1 MGSSSVRRAMS
12 NRTANEHLKSFGA
25 IGEAEEAE
33 MEKPEASR
41 ETRKHSYSRSKSV
54 ASGLPRLG
62 TNRSA
67 RADQPSSRNA
77 ENNKGITKFFKQV
90 KSFVS
95 KDKMKKSKT
104 KAEPEQL
111 TDHLDGARFRQQ
123 SHSYLM
129 TPRKLKQVQHHST
142 PRLIKDI

>member
-12 NRTANEHLKSFGA
+12 NRTANEHFKSFVA
-25 IGEAEEAE
+25 IGEEPE
-33 MEKPEASR
+33 MIQKPLAMT
-41 ETRKHSYSRSKSV
+41 ETRKQSYSRSKSV

-62 TNRSA
+62 TKPE
-67 RADQPSSRNA
+67 DLSSRNA
-77 ENNKGITKFFKQV
+77 ENKGISKFFKQV

-104 KAEPEQL
+104 KPEPDEL
-111 TDHLDGARFRQQ
+111 TDHLDGVRFRQQ